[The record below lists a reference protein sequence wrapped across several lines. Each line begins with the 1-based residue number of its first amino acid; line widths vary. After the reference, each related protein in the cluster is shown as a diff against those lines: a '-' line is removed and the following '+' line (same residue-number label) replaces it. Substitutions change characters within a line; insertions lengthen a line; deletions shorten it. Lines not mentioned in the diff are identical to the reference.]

1 MSLKEVACFQ
11 YFSMNAERGDYR
23 FHLDGENH
31 GPQEQ
36 MVRTVSVLLFLL
48 SAGHHFISYLI

>member
-1 MSLKEVACFQ
+1 MSLKEVAGFQ